1 MAVNID
7 ELSNKEKKLLKIL
20 IEENKIGSDHLA
32 ELTTK
37 IALLNKPI
45 AESINKFS
53 PINIK
58 VLNEISDFSI
68 FSESTQNSLRQLENL
83 NPQMKETLEKISN
96 MGISN
101 NLYNF
106 NNEKIQEIFR
116 NFPSQDLEKSA
127 KNLIES
133 QKSISDFWVQQ
144 AFLLN
149 EKKLATVERNVKSS
163 YVLSDEGKKYL
174 KDGLPERQ
182 LLNSF
187 NTEIELNQLKNN
199 PLSNVGIGWMR
210 KKGWVTIKD
219 GILIKNES
227 NPADGEDEKA
237 LRSIQNQEPISDI
250 KQIKELIKRGLVIEQ
265 QDVKNYFQLPENF
278 FKFNISNLDIESD
291 KKIGTLT
298 RDQIISG
305 DWRNLKLRKYDVSK
319 LPKKAYPGKIHPY
332 QRIIGEMREILLEM
346 GFTELYGGIVQQSY
360 WNFDALFQPQDHPA
374 REMQDTFYLNETLP
388 LPKGYEKVKAMHM
401 SGGETSSTGW
411 GGVWKE
417 EKAEQCVLRTHTTS
431 VSIQYLANNPNPPVK
446 AFCVGRVYRRETI
459 DTTHLA
465 EFEQLEGIVMDEGVT
480 FGNLLGILRE
490 FYHRMGFEGVR
501 FKPSYYP
508 YTEPSLDAEVFVD
521 GIGWIEMGGAGVF
534 REEVTAPLGINYP
547 VLAWGLGVSRIAM
560 LRLGLKD
567 LRYLHKSDVAFL
579 RETPSLRH
587 TKGGI

>member
-1 MAVNID
+1 MA
-7 ELSNKEKKLLKIL
+7 ELTQNEKRLIAILEKEKKA
-20 IEENKIGSDHLA
+20 DAPHLA
-32 ELTTK
+32 G
-37 IALLNKPI
+37 LLDATPE
-45 AESINKFS
+45 A
-53 PINIK
+53 
-58 VLNEISDFSI
+58 V
-68 FSESTQNSLRQLENL
+68 
-83 NPQMKETLEKISN
+83 
-96 MGISN
+96 
-101 NLYNF
+101 
-106 NNEKIQEIFR
+106 
-116 NFPSQDLEKSA
+116 
-127 KNLIES
+127 
-133 QKSISDFWVQQ
+133 VQW
-144 AFLLN
+144 AHLAGD
-149 EKKLATVERNVKSS
+149 KGLATVERMVVKEFV
-163 YVLSDEGKKYL
+163 YTDEGKVYAKN
-174 KDGLPERQ
+174 GLPETQ
-182 LLNSF
+182 LLRF
-187 NTEIELNQLKNN
+187 ILPGTTLADLQKHEAFKIGFGQL
-199 PLSNVGIGWMR
+199 R
-210 KKGWVTIKD
+210 KKGLVKVEGTSVTKTAGASTDADEAAIR
-219 GILIKNES
+219 
-227 NPADGEDEKA
+227 NPSDADPKT
-237 LRSIQNQEPISDI
+237 
-250 KQIKELIKRGLVIEQ
+250 KELIKRGILQESETVRYPIAITPAGLSLV
-265 QDVKNYFQLPENF
+265 K
-278 FKFNISNLDIESD
+278 KGLDLRGES
-291 KKIGTLT
+291 GTII

-305 DWRNLKLRKYDVSK
+305 EWKNANLRKYDVTK

-374 REMQDTFYLNETLP
+374 REMQDTFYLRETLP
-388 LPKGYEKVKAMHM
+388 LPKGYEKVKAMHEC
-401 SGGETSSTGW
+401 GGETSSTGW

-446 AFCVGRVYRRETI
+446 AFCIGRVYRRETI

-508 YTEPSLDAEVFVD
+508 YTEPSLDAEVYVE

-579 RETPSLRH
+579 RETPALRH